1 MTLEALRCFCAVLEA
16 GSFRAAAEQVHR
28 SQPAVSQQIRSLEKE
43 LGHPLIDRKLGRATP
58 LGQLLY
64 ERAHAILLSVDALAH
79 EVADFDE
86 GAGRELRV
94 GTSDTTALYV
104 LPPHVRRFAD
114 AWPQVRLVLVNR
126 NSDAIVEMV
135 LRGELD
141 LGIVTL
147 PQRHAQL
154 EEQELFQQRLV
165 LVAPAAHRLAHAHR
179 VHLDDLRH
187 EPMLL
192 IDEQTR
198 TGALLRSYFHK
209 QDFEPLVVLH
219 SGSFEV
225 IKRYITEGVGL
236 SFLPE
241 TALIRSDSGLAAV
254 PVPGLPHVSIG
265 AIWRKRGYRSKAERA
280 FLELLAHT

>member
-1 MTLEALRCFCAVLEA
+1 L
-16 GSFRAAAEQVHR
+16 
-28 SQPAVSQQIRSLEKE
+28 
-43 LGHPLIDRKLGRATP
+43 
-58 LGQLLY
+58 
-64 ERAHAILLSVDALAH
+64 
-79 EVADFDE
+79 
-86 GAGRELRV
+86 
-94 GTSDTTALYV
+94 
-104 LPPHVRRFAD
+104 
-114 AWPQVRLVLVNR
+114 
-126 NSDAIVEMV
+126 V
-135 LRGELD
+135 LRGEVV